1 MEFDVYKI
9 DVDDND
15 ETGMKAMSIVTT
27 PAIQSNFLKFKDEKM
42 PKVIALKDDNGEY
55 KQVLAGLALIPDK
68 YIYRLDKENQY
79 EYFVYF
85 DAQGIEKIRNK
96 FHKEGKTNLVNLQ
109 HSDTMVDAYLIE
121 SYIINSE
128 ERLAEV
134 KAQGIEDATMGS
146 WYVQYKVEDKEV
158 FEKALE
164 NQFNGFSIEIQGN
177 YVYDK
182 TLLLNKNNNYKN
194 NNYLMS
200 KFNKLIDKF
209 KSVLQEFEEVQAKIA
224 DTDTEIIYAEVGEPV
239 YKLVPA
245 EDEGGEPQRELM
257 PEGEI
262 ILDNGKTLVID
273 ENGNLAEI
281 KEEEAAEPINDEEL
295 AEEEAPVVTEAP
307 APDAPVEEAAST
319 AAVDAIVAL
328 IPTNEDGTITDGS
341 YTLEVYVS
349 NGSVSF
355 GTLYSYTYKD
365 LELAKAEVE
374 RLQKEVE
381 RLEAMPMAKPLRV
394 VKDVPEM
401 AKLTKEEKKKLTN
414 LELVQRKLGLA

>member
-15 ETGMKAMSIVTT
+15 ETGMKMMSIVTT
-27 PAIQSNFLKFKDEKM
+27 PAIQSNFLKLKDEKM
-42 PKVIALKDDNGEY
+42 PKVIALKDENGEY
-55 KQVLAGLALIPDK
+55 KQVLAGLALIPNK

-109 HSDTMVDAYLIE
+109 HSATMVDAYLIE

-262 ILDNGKTLVID
+262 ILDNGSTLVID

-281 KEEEAAEPINDEEL
+281 KEQEAAEPINDEEL
-295 AEEEAPVVTEAP
+295 QEMPEETPEEIPANEVDVIEEVLPHDAEGKIVDGDYIITVHVEGGEITEGVIESETQTQLLSAQEE
-307 APDAPVEEAAST
+307 
-319 AAVDAIVAL
+319 IVRL
-328 IPTNEDGTITDGS
+328 
-341 YTLEVYVS
+341 
-349 NGSVSF
+349 
-355 GTLYSYTYKD
+355 
-365 LELAKAEVE
+365 KAEIV
-374 RLQKEVE
+374 K
-381 RLEAMPMAKPLRV
+381 LEAMPMAKPLRV

-414 LELVQRKLGLA
+414 LEIVQRKLGLA